1 MPTGD
6 SEPRRP
12 YDARARRER
21 ARDDRARTRARVIE
35 VAREAFLADG
45 YGATSLSAIAAGAGV
60 SVQTIYLAVGSK
72 AELLRHVVR
81 DTVLAGEA
89 VAAVSEASWVAE
101 LAVETDPAAQ
111 IEILVRESVSLAAR
125 AYPIWRVMAEA
136 ATLDAALLPDL
147 KELDDGR
154 HRDQRALVG
163 LLRGVVV
170 PLDRAADI
178 VHGILSPELWRL
190 WGIER
195 GWSREEVEAFA
206 RDVLTHALNRP
217 GPR

>member
-1 MPTGD
+1 MPPGD
-6 SEPRRP
+6 SEARRS
-12 YDARARRER
+12 YDARARRAR
-21 ARDDRARTRARVIE
+21 ARDDRARTRSRIIE
-35 VAREAFLADG
+35 VARDAFLTDG
-45 YGATSLSAIAAGAGV
+45 YGATSLSAVAAGAGV

-72 AELLRHVVR
+72 GELLRQVVR

-89 VAAVSEASWVAE
+89 VAAVSEASWVTE
-101 LAVETDPAAQ
+101 LAVQTDPAVQ

-125 AYPIWRVMAEA
+125 AYPIWRVVAEA

-147 KELDDGR
+147 KELEDGR

-163 LLRGVVV
+163 LLHGVAV

-195 GWSREEVEAFA
+195 GWPREEVQAFA
-206 RDVLTHALNRP
+206 VDVLVHALHRP
-217 GPR
+217 GLR